1 MHRPKSDDG
10 SLLRR
15 GRSRRGFRSRSHV
28 VHMVHVMMMV
38 VMMMVV
44 MMGPH
49 RRLVVDRRRSGGGA
63 GGCFLGDGISGEA
76 KRENRR
82 GGKGLDHERKIL
94 WLGKPK
100 WVGLSNRDLRLNS
113 I

>member
-1 MHRPKSDDG
+1 
-10 SLLRR
+10 
-15 GRSRRGFRSRSHV
+15 
-28 VHMVHVMMMV
+28 MVHVMMMV

-44 MMGPH
+44 VMGH
-49 RRLVVDRRRSGGGA
+49 RRFGIHRRRSGGRA

-82 GGKGLDHERKIL
+82 RGKGLDHERKIL

-100 WVGLSNRDLRLNS
+100 WVGPSNKDLRLNS